1 MTYYINP
8 ICFYLMNV
16 CENISALLM
25 LIGGIFGF
33 GSIVMCIGVICN
45 KIDGDDEMVN
55 LLTKYIKPLAI
66 VATVF
71 IFLTC
76 AIPSKETC
84 EEMMIASVVTHENV
98 EQAKDDVKNII
109 DYVFDR
115 IENNDSES
123 E

>member
-8 ICFYLMNV
+8 IWFYLMNV
-16 CENISALLM
+16 CENISALSM
-25 LIGGIFGF
+25 LIGGVFGF
-33 GSIVMCIGVICN
+33 GAIVMTIGIIVN
-45 KIDGDDEMVN
+45 KSEGDDEMVN
-55 LLTKYIKPLAI
+55 LLTKYVKPSSI
-66 VATVF
+66 VAIVF

-84 EEMMIASVVTHENV
+84 EKMMIASVITHENV
-98 EQAKDDVKNII
+98 EQAKNDVKSIV